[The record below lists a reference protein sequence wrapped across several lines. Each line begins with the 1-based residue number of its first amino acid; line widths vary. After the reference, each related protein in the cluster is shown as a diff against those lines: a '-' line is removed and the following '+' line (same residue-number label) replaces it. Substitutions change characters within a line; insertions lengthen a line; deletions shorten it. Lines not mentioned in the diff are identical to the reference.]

1 MLPFTLIDKYNVPIP
16 RYTSYPTVPYWKDGL
31 TDNADWAL
39 QIQKAIQANKTAE
52 GISLY
57 LHLPFCEQLCTY
69 CGCNKR
75 ITKNHSVET
84 IYIDAL
90 LKEWAHYKN
99 IFGENLV
106 IRELHLGGGTP
117 TFFSPENLVYLMT
130 KLFIG
135 VSTHPEP
142 EFSFEGHPNN
152 TTKEHLQSLYD
163 IGFRRVSFGVQDLDA
178 KVQVAINR
186 VQPFEKTKQVT
197 EWAREIG
204 YESVNFDLIYGLPFQ
219 TIDTIR
225 QTIESVIT
233 LQPNRIA
240 FYSYAHVP
248 WTKKSQRAYDE
259 NDLPKGKDKYALYEL
274 GKELFVAAGYTDVG
288 MDHFALAG
296 DGLLISKE
304 NGTLHRNFM
313 GYTTT
318 NTEVLI
324 GLGVS
329 AISDVFYGFR
339 QNYKTVEEY
348 YEAVNKDLLPVH
360 RGINVSEED
369 ILYRKHILNIACKG
383 KTDWTGEIT
392 LTPLMEN
399 QLHDLQNDGLIAWEN
414 SQLQVTQLGW
424 SFLRNICAVFDK
436 KMNDDKLNPKQDT
449 PKFSQAV

>member
-1 MLPFTLIDKYNVPIP
+1 M
-16 RYTSYPTVPYWKDGL
+16 
-31 TDNADWAL
+31 
-39 QIQKAIQANKTAE
+39 
-52 GISLY
+52 
-57 LHLPFCEQLCTY
+57 
-69 CGCNKR
+69 
-75 ITKNHSVET
+75 
-84 IYIDAL
+84 
-90 LKEWAHYKN
+90 
-99 IFGENLV
+99 
-106 IRELHLGGGTP
+106 
-117 TFFSPENLVYLMT
+117 
-130 KLFIG
+130 
-135 VSTHPEP
+135 
-142 EFSFEGHPNN
+142 
-152 TTKEHLQSLYD
+152 
-163 IGFRRVSFGVQDLDA
+163 
-178 KVQVAINR
+178 AINR

-225 QTIESVIT
+225 QTIETVIT

-274 GKELFVAAGYTDVG
+274 GKELFVAAGYIDVG

-296 DGLLISKE
+296 DGLLISKQ
-304 NGTLHRNFM
+304 NGLLHRNFM

-348 YEAVNKDLLPVH
+348 YEAVNNGLLPVH

-383 KTDWTGEIT
+383 KTDWTGEIA

-399 QLHDLQNDGLIAWEN
+399 QLNDLQKDGLIAWEN
-414 SQLQVTQLGW
+414 SQLLVTQLGW